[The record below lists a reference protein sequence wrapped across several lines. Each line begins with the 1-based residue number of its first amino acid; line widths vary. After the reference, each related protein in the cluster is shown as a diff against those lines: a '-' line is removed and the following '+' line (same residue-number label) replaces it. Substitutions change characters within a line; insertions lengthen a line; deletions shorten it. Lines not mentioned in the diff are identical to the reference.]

1 MSTWAFQRS
10 RNPFHL
16 TNRQADAVAL
26 LVELGTD
33 KAVAARLGITEE
45 STCRRLCEA
54 QRTMG
59 ASSRVHLALMWD
71 RAHRQAGVTKH
82 RGVGL

>member
-1 MSTWAFQRS
+1 MSTWSAQRS
-10 RNPFHL
+10 RNPFGL
-16 TNRQADAVAL
+16 TDRQAEAVQL
-26 LVELGTD
+26 LVDLGTD

-45 STCRRLCEA
+45 STSRRLCEA
-54 QRTMG
+54 QKAIG
-59 ASSRVHLALMWD
+59 AASRVKLALAWD

>member
-10 RNPFHL
+10 RNPFRQ

-33 KAVAARLGITEE
+33 KLVAARMGITDE
-45 STCRRLCEA
+45 STSRLLCEA
-54 QRTMG
+54 QRAVG
-59 ASSRVHLALMWD
+59 VSSRVHLALAWE
-71 RAHRQAGVTKH
+71 RHHRQAGVTKH
-82 RGVGL
+82 RGIGL